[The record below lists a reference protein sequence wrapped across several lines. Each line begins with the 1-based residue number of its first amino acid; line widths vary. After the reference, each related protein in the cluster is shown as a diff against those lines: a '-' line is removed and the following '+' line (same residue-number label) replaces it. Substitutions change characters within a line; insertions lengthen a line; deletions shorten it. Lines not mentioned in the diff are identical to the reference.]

1 MICFSMAA
9 PLASKAH
16 WPFHDHACEV
26 LVSLPW
32 IVSGL
37 ISAVKDSLVRP
48 IQQWPCHEGANA
60 CYATSGVVP
69 MRSTS
74 ARQAPNVSQLLRA
87 RGLTWLEMII
97 SACKRSRQCHPTR
110 PAPSAHKA
118 RAKVPIEYSAQ
129 PNGTNKNRSAAKFVS
144 TLRRHVDNIV
154 ISTPI
159 EKWKTGGVFWA
170 LSR

>member
-1 MICFSMAA
+1 MQCEVILRLLWICFSMAP

-26 LVSLPW
+26 LLSLPW

-37 ISAVKDSLVRP
+37 ISAATNSLVRR

-60 CYATSGVVP
+60 CYATSGVVS

-74 ARQAPNVSQLLRA
+74 ARQAPNVSQPLHV

-110 PAPSAHKA
+110 PAPIRLERKCLSNIQ
-118 RAKVPIEYSAQ
+118 RSQTIRTRIEVPQ
-129 PNGTNKNRSAAKFVS
+129 N
-144 TLRRHVDNIV
+144 
-154 ISTPI
+154 
-159 EKWKTGGVFWA
+159 
-170 LSR
+170 LSQH

>member
-110 PAPSAHKA
+110 PAPSAQRPAPIRLERKFLSNIQRSQTA
-118 RAKVPIEYSAQ
+118 RTRIEVPQ
-129 PNGTNKNRSAAKFVS
+129 N
-144 TLRRHVDNIV
+144 
-154 ISTPI
+154 
-159 EKWKTGGVFWA
+159 
-170 LSR
+170 LSQH